1 MGARPAAPA
10 PHAAL
15 VRLWRDLNSRSAGP
29 GCSNLRI
36 IVKPLPWLSAC
47 ATACSLAGGL
57 VWAQPAAS
65 PGGPRAALPT
75 LSDPAS
81 ATATGSVTLRTAL
94 DAAWQRA
101 VAARDSEG
109 QRRRAEADRAAVG
122 SFWAAPPSL
131 ELSHRNDR
139 LHRNA
144 GSRETEVGVAVPL
157 WLPGQRAARAG
168 TADAAA
174 AQALAAEQ
182 VARLRLAGE
191 LREAAWQIAAAQA
204 ELAQADTQAQGLK
217 QLADDVE
224 RRVRAGDLARADA
237 LAAQAEQLA
246 AAALQAEV
254 RLRLQAARARWTLLT
269 GLPAAPD
276 LTAATNDVA
285 PGSALPHPEL
295 QLASQSTEL
304 ARRRVELMRRSRRD
318 APELTVGVRQDVPG
332 RAEASQG
339 SLVVGLRLPF
349 GTDDRNRPLEAAALS
364 ELDVAQTHEQRLRE
378 RVDSEIAAAHD
389 ALRSAQILF
398 DAETARGR
406 LLRERAALIDKSFRA
421 GETPLPDLLRALAA
435 AAQADSAAARQ
446 TAALGLAR
454 ARLQQTLGLLP

>member
-1 MGARPAAPA
+1 MKA
-10 PHAAL
+10 
-15 VRLWRDLNSRSAGP
+15 
-29 GCSNLRI
+29 
-36 IVKPLPWLSAC
+36 LPWLSAC
-47 ATACSLAGGL
+47 VVAGSLAGGP
-57 VWAQPAAS
+57 VRAQPAAS
-65 PGGPRAALPT
+65 PEGPQAALRP
-75 LSDPAS
+75 LYGPAS
-81 ATATGSVTLRTAL
+81 GPAADSVTLRAAL

-101 VAARDSEG
+101 VAARESEG
-109 QRRRAEADRAAVG
+109 QRRRAEADRAVAG

-139 LHRNA
+139 LQSNA
-144 GSRETEVGVAVPL
+144 GRRETEIGVAVPL

-174 AQALAAEQ
+174 AQALATEQ

-204 ELAQADTQAQGLK
+204 ELVQAGTQAQGLR

-237 LAAQAEQLA
+237 LAAQAEYLA
-246 AAALQAEV
+246 AVALQSEV
-254 RLRLQAARARWTLLT
+254 HQRLQAVRARWTLLT
-269 GLPAAPD
+269 GLAGAPD
-276 LTAATNDVA
+276 LNAATNDLT
-285 PGSALPHPEL
+285 PGSSPPHPEL
-295 QLASQSTEL
+295 QLASQSTEV
-304 ARRRVELMRRSRRD
+304 ARQRVELMRRSRRD

-364 ELDVAQTHEQRLRE
+364 ELDVAQTQEQRLRE
-378 RVDSEIAAAHD
+378 RVDSEIAAARD
-389 ALRSAQILF
+389 ALRAAQAQL
-398 DAETARGR
+398 DAETARAG

-454 ARLQQTLGLLP
+454 ARLQQSLGLLP